1 MSLFIYLLVLR
12 KGCSVR
18 CTEISVEVVVCRGI
32 GVNRIMSRVVGAR
45 TGVTLNLNQVK
56 KDVAGFDNLDDFW
69 GAKGAL

>member
-1 MSLFIYLLVLR
+1 M
-12 KGCSVR
+12 
-18 CTEISVEVVVCRGI
+18 VVCIDI